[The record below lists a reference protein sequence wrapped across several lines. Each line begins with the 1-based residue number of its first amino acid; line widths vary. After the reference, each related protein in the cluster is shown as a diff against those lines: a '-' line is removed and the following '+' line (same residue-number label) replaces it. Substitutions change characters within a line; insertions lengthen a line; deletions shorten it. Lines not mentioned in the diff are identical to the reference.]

1 MICGCLLGLVSGVA
15 LAAGGNMCES
25 ILKVLMFR
33 PTKNGPAVQ
42 PLADLGTQ
50 LVRLS
55 WAPLGVA
62 AGMVLTLVG
71 LQQAKRRSGR
81 SKFVSLLLLV
91 TAITAGLAAFEMKN
105 SVRQTQIAM
114 VVASYPQTH
123 DPDEEAPDR
132 PVPVATRG
140 WLLLALAQATLTAAA
155 IAQVMSHRQPSRQ
168 SRNRS
173 NEDLAAMVLVGL
185 FGVIVSWSWFSYGLA
200 IERIGNQKAIKAS
213 ELVGAFNHVL
223 SSTDWGA
230 LALMASMAV
239 LAITSITSHTR
250 HESTADGQS
259 TSAAQDSS
267 SS

>member
-25 ILKVLMFR
+25 ILYVLTFR
-33 PTKNGPAVQ
+33 PTEGAPPEH

-62 AGMVLTLVG
+62 AGMVLTLAG

-81 SKFVSLLLLV
+81 SKFVSLFLLV
-91 TAITAGLAAFEMKN
+91 TAITAGFAAFEMKN
-105 SVRQTQIAM
+105 SVRQTLTAM

-123 DPDEEAPDR
+123 NADEEAPER

-155 IAQVMSHRQPSRQ
+155 IAQVMSHRPPSRQ
-168 SRNRS
+168 SPNRS

-200 IERIGNQKAIKAS
+200 IERIGDQTAIKAD

-239 LAITSITSHTR
+239 LAITTVM
-250 HESTADGQS
+250 
-259 TSAAQDSS
+259 SS
-267 SS
+267 SRQLISSESSSPT